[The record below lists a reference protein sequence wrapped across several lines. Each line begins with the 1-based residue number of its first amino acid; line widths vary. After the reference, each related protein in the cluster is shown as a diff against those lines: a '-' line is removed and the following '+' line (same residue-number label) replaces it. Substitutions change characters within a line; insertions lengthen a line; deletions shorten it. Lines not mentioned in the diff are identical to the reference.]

1 MRLGIDL
8 VALDELDR
16 LLRRG
21 WFLRYFFAAEE
32 LAQAE
37 ALGDSRR
44 REYLVG
50 RFAAKEAVLKVLGTG
65 LFEGSPPGHRVA
77 AYARRVAKRHV
88 AGQCRS
94 GSAVGLDHPRDRL
107 RHPQAGP
114 GRRGRRWMVT
124 PVRDQ
129 HRNPAVPSLRST
141 H

>member
-16 LLRRG
+16 LLCRG

-65 LFEGSPPGHRVA
+65 LFEGVAPRDIALPRQPGGSPSVTLRGSAAEAARSASITHVTVSVTHKRDLVAVVA
-77 AYARRVAKRHV
+77 A
-88 AGQCRS
+88 G
-94 GSAVGLDHPRDRL
+94 
-107 RHPQAGP
+107 
-114 GRRGRRWMVT
+114 W
-124 PVRDQ
+124 
-129 HRNPAVPSLRST
+129 
-141 H
+141 

>member
-65 LFEGSPPGHRVA
+65 LFEGVAPRDIALPRTPGGSPSVTLRGSAAQAARSASITHVTVSVTHKRDLVAVVA
-77 AYARRVAKRHV
+77 A
-88 AGQCRS
+88 G
-94 GSAVGLDHPRDRL
+94 
-107 RHPQAGP
+107 
-114 GRRGRRWMVT
+114 W
-124 PVRDQ
+124 
-129 HRNPAVPSLRST
+129 
-141 H
+141 